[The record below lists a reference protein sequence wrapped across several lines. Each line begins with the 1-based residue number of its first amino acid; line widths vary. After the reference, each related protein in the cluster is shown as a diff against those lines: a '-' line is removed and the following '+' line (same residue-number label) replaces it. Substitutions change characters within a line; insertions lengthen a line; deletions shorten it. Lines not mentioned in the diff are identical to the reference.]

1 MKLNEALEIVLAAA
15 DGEVVTIEAFHG
27 EFEEEFE
34 KVDEIRAAMSV
45 VRLFAESA
53 DLDKLQK
60 ELITYRVQKGKLNGI
75 YSYSAPR

>member
-1 MKLNEALEIVLAAA
+1 MQIDEALEVVLEAA
-15 DGEVVTIEAFHG
+15 DAEALTQK
-27 EFEEEFE
+27 FEEEFE